1 MENVTLSLP
10 TIEAVKNFV
19 HIIARFGGNYDLT
32 SGRYIVDA
40 KSLMGILSLD
50 LTKPIILQVPSDQ
63 ETPALMEALKPFM
76 AEEQAQ

>member
-1 MENVTLSLP
+1 MEKITLSLP

-19 HIIARFGGNYDLT
+19 HVIAKFGGNYDLT

-50 LTKPIILQVPSDQ
+50 LSSPLILSIPEGQYSP
-63 ETPALMEALKPFM
+63 TLMEALRPFIVK
-76 AEEQAQ
+76 